1 MGIFL
6 NSAAPYS
13 LYESEVKKPYFVDK
27 TKLLSELFP
36 FLEVG
41 NTHICITRPRRF
53 GKTMIANMIA
63 SFLGKRKSENGLFE
77 SLNISQNKEYIKY
90 KNQYE
95 KNSSWLKFGFHAL
108 DGNVDYNN
116 LSMKQSIRDF
126 NLVMT
131 NLSRIVGEKSID
143 NVIRIH
149 QYHAKEGFV
158 SFLSK
163 NGVEGLLSPD
173 DERFAYYLDSTKS
186 SYIRQFD
193 YYNDKLNCM
202 MFYQTDVRLEQV
214 KSVNEKLTKIL
225 NDSLIGRQINIFTH
239 EWLIDLR
246 FKGWKMKRKI
256 KEVCEF
262 AVNSNYE
269 FVFL

>member
-90 KNQYE
+90 KNQYDGSFNDFLEEIKRCNGLSSDTIYAGNHIIVPVVIHSE
-95 KNSSWLKFGFHAL
+95 KIEH
-108 DGNVDYNN
+108 
-116 LSMKQSIRDF
+116 
-126 NLVMT
+126 
-131 NLSRIVGEKSID
+131 
-143 NVIRIH
+143 
-149 QYHAKEGFV
+149 
-158 SFLSK
+158 
-163 NGVEGLLSPD
+163 P
-173 DERFAYYLDSTKS
+173 
-186 SYIRQFD
+186 
-193 YYNDKLNCM
+193 
-202 MFYQTDVRLEQV
+202 
-214 KSVNEKLTKIL
+214 
-225 NDSLIGRQINIFTH
+225 
-239 EWLIDLR
+239 
-246 FKGWKMKRKI
+246 
-256 KEVCEF
+256 
-262 AVNSNYE
+262 
-269 FVFL
+269 